1 MKFIARYDDK
11 EIDVEVEPEG
21 SGYLVRLGD
30 RWLNAD
36 FVEIGTYIRSL
47 RLDDGTQFSLVHHR
61 VGTLHEI
68 TFEGSKIAFEL
79 IDPLA
84 IQRGRREDET
94 GSGGVVKAP
103 MPGRVVRIL
112 VEPGAAVRKGAG
124 LLILEAMKMQNEIQA
139 PVDGVVDAI
148 FVESGSTVEG
158 GADLLHIVS

>member
-1 MKFIARYDDK
+1 
-11 EIDVEVEPEG
+11 
-21 SGYLVRLGD
+21 
-30 RWLNAD
+30 
-36 FVEIGTYIRSL
+36 
-47 RLDDGTQFSLVHHR
+47 
-61 VGTLHEI
+61 
-68 TFEGSKIAFEL
+68 
-79 IDPLA
+79 
-84 IQRGRREDET
+84 
-94 GSGGVVKAP
+94 